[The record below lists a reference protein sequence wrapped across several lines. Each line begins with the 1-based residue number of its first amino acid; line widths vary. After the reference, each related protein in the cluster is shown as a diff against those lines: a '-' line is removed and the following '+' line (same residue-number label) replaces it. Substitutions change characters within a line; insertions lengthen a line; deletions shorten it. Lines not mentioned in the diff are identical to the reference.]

1 MTPQE
6 ARALLN
12 LDDEQ
17 DLKEQLEFALFE
29 YKQKIYR
36 QLDQVLLYPK
46 WFSKL
51 EQLQKAAVALDVSFP
66 DKHLSI
72 EDLNITLKT
81 NESLLSNF
89 NAYQHLKARAARLIY
104 QGSSPM
110 EVSAIL
116 SAFLIVQ
123 QQWFA
128 FWVQAN
134 TTFLEVQLSQQ
145 FDPQSIHSLLKLLE
159 SQGIK
164 AIKELQDENT
174 PALLKTWISWQ
185 KAILQKMKSD

>member
-51 EQLQKAAVALDVSFP
+51 ERLQKAAVALDFSFP

-81 NESLLSNF
+81 KESLLSNF
-89 NAYQHLKARAARLIY
+89 NTYQHLKARTAQLIY
-104 QGSSPM
+104 QGSSPI
-110 EVSAIL
+110 EVCAIL
-116 SAFLIVQ
+116 SAFSNIQ
-123 QQWFA
+123 QQWFD

-164 AIKELQDENT
+164 ALKELQDENT

-185 KAILQKMKSD
+185 KAMLQKMKSN

>member
-1 MTPQE
+1 
-6 ARALLN
+6 
-12 LDDEQ
+12 
-17 DLKEQLEFALFE
+17 
-29 YKQKIYR
+29 
-36 QLDQVLLYPK
+36 
-46 WFSKL
+46 
-51 EQLQKAAVALDVSFP
+51 
-66 DKHLSI
+66 
-72 EDLNITLKT
+72 
-81 NESLLSNF
+81 
-89 NAYQHLKARAARLIY
+89 
-104 QGSSPM
+104 M

-116 SAFLIVQ
+116 SAFLNVQ

-164 AIKELQDENT
+164 ALKELQDENT